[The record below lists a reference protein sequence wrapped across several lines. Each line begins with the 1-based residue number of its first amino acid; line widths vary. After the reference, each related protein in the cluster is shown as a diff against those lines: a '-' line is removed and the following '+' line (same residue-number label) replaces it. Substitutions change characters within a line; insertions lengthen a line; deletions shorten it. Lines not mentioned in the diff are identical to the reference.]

1 MAITL
6 EQILAMMSGN
16 TPRDYNM
23 ANADQARANMMR
35 ASGYLPSNMT
45 MYEQGDISPAAINQS
60 KDDYLANLYAKAEV
74 TGDPRAME
82 ELARLQGLYSRGL
95 LY

>member
-16 TPRDYNM
+16 APRSYNI

-35 ASGYLPSNMT
+35 KSGYMPSNMT
-45 MYEQGDISPAAINQS
+45 MYEQGDLSPAAINQS
-60 KDDYLANLYAKAEV
+60 MDNYLANLYANAEV

-82 ELARLQGLYSRGL
+82 ELARLQSLYSKGL

>member
-1 MAITL
+1 MVTL

-16 TPRDYNM
+16 TPRNYKI
-23 ANADQARANMMR
+23 ANADQARANAMR
-35 ASGYLPSNMT
+35 QSGYLPSNMT
-45 MYEQGDISPAAINQS
+45 MYEQGDLSPAAMNQS
-60 KDDYLANLYAKAEV
+60 LDDYVANLYAKAEV

-82 ELARLQGLYSRGL
+82 ELARLQGLYSKGL